1 MQAIRDQLNHHSLMI
16 IALEEKVQIGF
27 GNINTRFD
35 DLTFTLKVLG
45 LHANMNQEKTEAGI
59 EETLM
64 APVPKPIC
72 ANTCG

>member
-27 GNINTRFD
+27 GDINTRFD
-35 DLTFTLKVLG
+35 SLTFTLEALG
-45 LHANMNQEKTEAGI
+45 LHANMNQKRREASI